1 MFHIREGLDNLRS
14 IELLLN
20 IEFYKDLNL
29 FITDKKQ
36 SVYKWNDSYK
46 NDDVSGVPQRGSGPL
61 LVLQTKKSAFR
72 DI

>member
-1 MFHIREGLDNLRS
+1 MFHIGEGLDNLRS

-46 NDDVSGVPQRGSGPL
+46 NYDVVSGVPQRGSDPF
-61 LVLQTKKSAFR
+61 LVL
-72 DI
+72 